1 MKVSLHS
8 GVNLPPRP
16 HPTWKPKQAPGKS
29 GPLSIAFLPAGHTQR
44 APDLIRKNISG
55 TKKKKKKKCNRKLL
69 AHRGCANMRGKKGSL
84 QDKHFFLGEEFCYE
98 GCWEKH
104 VLIEQKRRISEKDS
118 ALDH

>member
-1 MKVSLHS
+1 
-8 GVNLPPRP
+8 
-16 HPTWKPKQAPGKS
+16 
-29 GPLSIAFLPAGHTQR
+29 
-44 APDLIRKNISG
+44 
-55 TKKKKKKKCNRKLL
+55 
-69 AHRGCANMRGKKGSL
+69 MRGKKGSL

>member
-1 MKVSLHS
+1 MAPSHLEAKA
-8 GVNLPPRP
+8 G
-16 HPTWKPKQAPGKS
+16 TWKEWAIIHC
-29 GPLSIAFLPAGHTQR
+29 LSPSRAHTE
-44 APDLIRKNISG
+44 G
-55 TKKKKKKKCNRKLL
+55 TRSHKEKHFRNQKKKKKKCNRKLL